1 MGKFSPIV
9 FPGEMDMATIKGGGG
24 NDVRYG
30 TAAADLIYGYGG
42 NDKLYGR
49 AGADQLWGGSGDD
62 KLYGE
67 AGNDI
72 LRGEAGK
79 DQLFGGNGWDI
90 LYGGS
95 GNDKLYGEGGTDTLK
110 GEGGNDILKGGS
122 GIAYL
127 YGGEGSDHLYYDPTA
142 SDIFTIANSLA
153 PTILDG
159 DAGADTLHINNRA
172 TSLSFEGKAE
182 PVSTDIYM
190 SGRTSG
196 QLYFEDQFGS
206 YIETGKFQEIEKIV
220 ASGTGNLQFFGFD
233 SPGAGTDVTG
243 TALDDLFFS
252 FGADDTMRGGDGD
265 DRFSA
270 IGGHDTIV
278 SGSGDADQFFFSP
291 DYFYLKSEVDI
302 TGFNG
307 AGTVD
312 GDQLRFQTTPGDDA
326 TFKVSTKGGMTIF
339 DMTTTAGTSTHV
351 TVDVTGLVE
360 GVDYFFA

>member
-1 MGKFSPIV
+1 
-9 FPGEMDMATIKGGGG
+9 MDMAKIEGGSG
-24 NDVRYG
+24 NDVKSG
-30 TAAADLIYGYGG
+30 TAAADVIYGYGG
-42 NDKLYGR
+42 ND
-49 AGADQLWGGSGDD
+49 
-62 KLYGE
+62 
-67 AGNDI
+67 I
-72 LRGEAGK
+72 LRGESGN
-79 DQLFGGNGWDI
+79 DRLFGGNGWDI

-110 GEGGNDILKGGS
+110 GEGGNDTLQSGS

-127 YGGEGSDHLYYDPTA
+127 YGGDGSDHLYYDPTS
-142 SDIFTIANSLA
+142 SDLFTIANSLA

-159 DAGADTLHINNRA
+159 DAGVDTLHINNRA
-172 TSLSFEGKAE
+172 TSLTFDGKPE

-196 QLYFEDQFGS
+196 QLYFEDRFGS
-206 YIETGKFQEIEKIV
+206 FIEAGKFQEIEKFV
-220 ASGTGNLQFFGFD
+220 ASGNGNLQFFGFD

-243 TALDDLFFS
+243 TAHDDLFFS
-252 FGADDTMRGGDGD
+252 LGADDTMRGGAGD

-278 SGSGDADQFFFSP
+278 SDPGDADQFLFSP

-312 GDQLRFQTTPGDDA
+312 GDQLRFQTNPGDDA
-326 TFKVSTKGGMTIF
+326 TLKVSIKGTTTIF
-339 DMTTTAGTSTHV
+339 DMTTPAGTSTHV
-351 TVDVTGLVE
+351 TVDVVGLVE